1 MMMQF
6 ALSSMNWCGYKWVI
20 EMVLMFP
27 IHNMSVRFHFTS
39 SQFSSNVG
47 VLMHDS
53 IGLMRGNL

>member
-1 MMMQF
+1 
-6 ALSSMNWCGYKWVI
+6 
-20 EMVLMFP
+20 MVLMFP